1 MGLQALIHLQ
11 LPQCFVKWNTFQNM
25 TFKKNRMLKSSIDL
39 NLCQFLY
46 FICDIIFG
54 KTFRTAENFLHNSLL
69 SRNIRF
75 LISSQVFN
83 QLLWKLV
90 QIERTCFKPLKFL
103 FFFVKYLAK
112 GVKQGLFYDIFF
124 QSSSKQFQSN
134 ERTTKQL

>member
-1 MGLQALIHLQ
+1 MVLHFSYDSFLLSET
-11 LPQCFVKWNTFQNM
+11 LSKNM
-25 TFKKNRMLKSSIDL
+25 TFKKSRRLKSNVDL
-39 NLCQFLY
+39 NLCKFLY

-54 KTFRTAENFLHNSLL
+54 KTFRTAANFLHNSLL

-90 QIERTCFKPLKFL
+90 QMERTCFKPLNFF

-112 GVKQGLFYDIFF
+112 GVKQGPLYDIFF

-134 ERTTKQL
+134 QRTTKQQ